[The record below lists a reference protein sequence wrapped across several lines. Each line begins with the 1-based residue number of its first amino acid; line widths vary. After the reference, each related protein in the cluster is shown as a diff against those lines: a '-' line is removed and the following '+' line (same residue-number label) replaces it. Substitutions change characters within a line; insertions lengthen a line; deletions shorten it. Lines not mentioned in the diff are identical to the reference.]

1 MKASLKFREEE
12 KPPLL
17 RVKVPLNILG
27 FPFQSGVSA
36 CGDSKHLSLNLKTFF
51 ESGPCLKLVYKP
63 NDYSNPF
70 SLVLKTGIG
79 PFGSPISAPLSI
91 TAEFN
96 LLSRGNPSFFL
107 RFNPQFGD
115 FSIKKSSAS
124 NFILPKSSNHLLGV
138 GGEKA
143 LQNGGGGGC
152 GGGEK
157 PSENEGFRLDN
168 NGFLAR
174 VNGVG
179 GSNAVSNMID
189 GVFNGVEMSAKTLLP
204 IRNTAVLKFNWG
216 VRFPEEFKS
225 DVIDG
230 LGFRNSKGWISSN
243 KIPFLV
249 MNKISIEHV
258 AGDSLKTDDK
268 KKRADVDK
276 EAEESCFDV
285 KRQLDVLHAENGL
298 LRRAV
303 DELRS
308 EISIG
313 SSAKSLGTSVGDYR
327 KSERKPSAE
336 TGNLSDNETKKASSA
351 M

>member
-36 CGDSKHLSLNLKTFF
+36 CGDSKDLSLNLTTFF
-51 ESGPCLKLVYKP
+51 ESGPSLKLVYKP
-63 NDYSNPF
+63 NDSWNPF
-70 SLVLKTGIG
+70 SLVVKTGIG
-79 PFGSPISAPLSI
+79 PFGSPISAPLSMS
-91 TAEFN
+91 AEFN

-115 FSIKKSSAS
+115 FSIKKSSGSQSAK
-124 NFILPKSSNHLLGV
+124 NFIL

-143 LQNGGGGGC
+143 LQNGGGGGGDKPLEN
-152 GGGEK
+152 GGFIK
-157 PSENEGFRLDN
+157 LDN

-174 VNGVG
+174 VNG

-204 IRNTAVLKFNWG
+204 IRNKAVLKFNWG
-216 VRFPEEFKS
+216 VRFPEELKA

-230 LGFRNSKGWISSN
+230 LGFRNSTGGISLS

-258 AGDSLKTDDK
+258 AGDGLKIDNGKNK
-268 KKRADVDK
+268 KKHADMEK
-276 EAEESCFDV
+276 EAEEVCIDV

-303 DELRS
+303 DELKS
-308 EISIG
+308 EIGIG
-313 SSAKSLGTSVGDYR
+313 KSGKSVGDYSN
-327 KSERKPSAE
+327 SERKASDI
-336 TGNLSDNETKKASSA
+336 GNFMDIEAKKASSVISA